1 MKVQKCIQGTEMSL
15 QVLLPKAGQR
25 ENWRVAA
32 GEVDGGQ
39 AAWRNL
45 TRLWYLGFILLM
57 GKIPRGILSRECRDL
72 LNNVIS

>member
-25 ENWRVAA
+25 ESWGVEA
-32 GEVDGGQ
+32 GEVGGSQ
-39 AAWRNL
+39 TTWGNL

-57 GKIPRGILSRECRDL
+57 GKIPRG
-72 LNNVIS
+72 VK